1 MTKKIFKIILNL
13 IIFITAS
20 FLFDLALHYF
30 SNLKINRILIIHGTL
45 YFAYG
50 AFSLLSLFIFDSA
63 STYAKL
69 HGKETFFPL
78 HKKTK
83 NIDILFSIVAGLSLI
98 TLEAL
103 FH

>member
-69 HGKETFFPL
+69 HG
-78 HKKTK
+78 
-83 NIDILFSIVAGLSLI
+83 
-98 TLEAL
+98 
-103 FH
+103 

>member
-13 IIFITAS
+13 VIFIAIS

-30 SNLKINRILIIHGTL
+30 SNLKINRILIVHGTL
-45 YFAYG
+45 YFVYG
-50 AFSLLSLFIFDSA
+50 AISLLSLFTFDSA

-69 HGKETFFPL
+69 HEKETFFPL
-78 HKKTK
+78 PKKAK

-98 TLEAL
+98 TIEAL